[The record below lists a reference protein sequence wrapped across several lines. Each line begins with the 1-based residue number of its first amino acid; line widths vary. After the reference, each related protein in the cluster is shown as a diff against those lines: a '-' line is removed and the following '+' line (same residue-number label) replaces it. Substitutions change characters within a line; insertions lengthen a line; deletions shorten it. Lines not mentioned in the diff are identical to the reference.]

1 MLDAF
6 RLIPALQVIFTQEVK
21 YTEDSFADS
30 TTEQSEA
37 LARRGERF
45 TEPVYRVTTIEPQA
59 IERSAE
65 KVTMELSI
73 VTESERQLLL
83 DGVAFV
89 YRASAEMNEQTP
101 TFAQR
106 LEYLRSRLP
115 PIVLGPSSPQRPVDP
130 PATTG
135 EVN

>member
-1 MLDAF
+1 MEF
-6 RLIPALQVIFTQEVK
+6 
-21 YTEDSFADS
+21 TEDSFAS
-30 TTEQSEA
+30 LTPAQSEA

-115 PIVLGPSSPQRPVDP
+115 PIILGPSPTQPPADP
-130 PATTG
+130 PTTTG
-135 EVN
+135 EPN

>member
-6 RLIPALQVIFTQEVK
+6 RLIPALQVIFTQEMEF
-21 YTEDSFADS
+21 TEASFA
-30 TTEQSEA
+30 
-37 LARRGERF
+37 G
-45 TEPVYRVTTIEPQA
+45 VTTIEPQS

-115 PIVLGPSSPQRPVDP
+115 PIVLGPLPTQQPADP

>member
-6 RLIPALQVIFTQEVK
+6 RLIPALQVIFTQEMEF
-21 YTEDSFADS
+21 TQDNFADLTS
-30 TTEQSEA
+30 EQAEAFAQKCGNLTE
-37 LARRGERF
+37 R
-45 TEPVYRVTTIEPQA
+45 VYRVTTIEPQA

-73 VTESERQLLL
+73 VTESQRQLLL

-89 YRASAEMNEQTP
+89 YRASAAMNKQKP

-106 LEYLRSRLP
+106 LKYLRSRLP
-115 PIVLGPSSPQRPVDP
+115 EIVTANPDER
-130 PATTG
+130 
-135 EVN
+135 

>member
-89 YRASAEMNEQTP
+89 YRASAEMNGQIP

-115 PIVLGPSSPQRPVDP
+115 PIVTAKP
-130 PATTG
+130 
-135 EVN
+135 E